1 MTPVLQCVFF
11 VILDFL
17 LHSATIRLGLHE
29 VKDEPTVAQNGE
41 AKSGQLLAGVDTFT
55 AVTTQNANILCR
67 NLSDS

>member
-1 MTPVLQCVFF
+1 MTPVLQCIF

-17 LHSATIRLGLHE
+17 IYSATIRLGLHD

-41 AKSGQLLAGVDTFT
+41 AKSGQLLAGFDAFT

>member
-1 MTPVLQCVFF
+1 MTPVLQCVF

-17 LHSATIRLGLHE
+17 LYSATIRLGLHD

-41 AKSGQLLAGVDTFT
+41 AKSGQLLAGFDTFT
-55 AVTTQNANILCR
+55 AVTTQNANILCP